1 MEFKSF
7 GCNIYK
13 SIYISSLAIKIIDTP
28 EFQRLRLIKQMGL
41 CSFIFPSAVN
51 TRFEHSL
58 GVYHLTGLVLDR
70 IVKKYPDKKFYL
82 IEYNDSLPLSIK
94 LIECIKI
101 AGLCHDIGHGPF
113 SHIFDDVFL
122 KNSNHEIR
130 SCLILEKICSRI
142 PDFSSQDIAFMKSI
156 INPLDQ
162 HKGALYQIVS
172 NYLNGIDVDKFDYL
186 LRDSY
191 NLGMSISFNP
201 FRLIKEFII
210 DDNDNI
216 AYPLH
221 CSSDIYELF
230 QSRYIMHKKVYSHKT
245 IKLIESMFKDI
256 FILIDPIYHISDS
269 VYDLDEF
276 CKLTDQTLFYYAQN
290 NEESNIIYQNIIK
303 RNLYKQITSQ
313 NYDLHPLLNYL
324 IDEGYN
330 KNDFEIIKVKIG
342 LTNSSKHP
350 FDSIYFFDKSGSFI
364 NKNAISQLIND
375 EFEEI
380 FYNLICKNNLIYNDI
395 MKKFNTY
402 NK

>member
-1 MEFKSF
+1 MEFKTF

-41 CSFIFPSAVN
+41 CSFVFSSAVN

-58 GVYHLTGLVLDR
+58 GVYHLTGLVLDK
-70 IVKKYPDKKFYL
+70 IIKKYPDKKFYL
-82 IEYNDSLPLSIK
+82 IEYDDTLSLSPK

-113 SHIFDDVFL
+113 SHIFDDVLL
-122 KNSNHEIR
+122 KKSINHEIR
-130 SCLILEKICSRI
+130 SCLILEKICSHI
-142 PDFSSQDIAFMKSI
+142 SDFSSQDISFMKSI

-162 HKGALYQIVS
+162 HTGALYQIVS

-191 NLGMSISFNP
+191 NLGISISFNP
-201 FRLIKEFII
+201 IRLINEFII
-210 DDNDNI
+210 DNNNNI

-230 QSRYIMHKKVYSHKT
+230 QSRYLMHKKVYSHKT
-245 IKLIESMFKDI
+245 IKLIESMLKDI
-256 FILIDPIYHISDS
+256 FILIDPIHHISDT
-269 VYDLDEF
+269 VNNMDEF
-276 CKLTDQTLFYYAQN
+276 CKLTDQTIFLYAQM
-290 NEESNIIYQNIIK
+290 NEKSNIIYQNLINRK
-303 RNLYKQITSQ
+303 LYKQITRQ
-313 NYDLHPLLNYL
+313 NYDLYPFLNYL
-324 IDEGYN
+324 INENYD

-350 FDSIYFFDKSGSFI
+350 FDSIYFFDKTGSFI
-364 NKNAISQLIND
+364 DKNAISQLINN
-375 EFEEI
+375 ETEEI
-380 FYNLICKNNLIYNDI
+380 YYNLICKNNLIYDDI
-395 MKKFNTY
+395 IQKFDSY
-402 NK
+402 N